1 MKENFIEVNL
11 RIIIQETVFQKTLR
25 TVPPIGGQSTIKNIY
40 DSRGY
45 TSKHNVLTV
54 YTNQIA
60 MYKANFYKIKKDL
73 LPPKEVRLMQI
84 HDRH

>member
-11 RIIIQETVFQKTLR
+11 RIIVQETVFQKTLR
-25 TVPPIGGQSTIKNIY
+25 TVPPIRGQSTIKNIY
-40 DSRGY
+40 DIRGY

-54 YTNQIA
+54 HTIQIA
-60 MYKANFYKIKKDL
+60 MYKANFYKIKKEL
-73 LPPKEVRLMQI
+73 LPPKEVRLM